1 MMSLQKIEKIVMY
14 KSNLS
19 YPFGYHN
26 ANKAQKIH
34 QILTKYQQYHKYNI
48 LNKIGLNYNNL

>member
-1 MMSLQKIEKIVMY
+1 MMSLQKIEKLVKY
-14 KSNLS
+14 NSNLS
-19 YPFGYHN
+19 CPLGYHD

-34 QILTKYQQYHKYNI
+34 QILNQQYYKYNI